1 MEERLIAEGGYGYVY
16 EVSDG
21 RGNRFALKKM
31 NILSPQQLNNIK
43 REIAVWQ
50 KINKGPNV
58 VRILD
63 FEIGRESVN
72 ILMELCTEG
81 SLLDFINN
89 YKGNISEREALSII
103 KHIANGL
110 FGMHSQNPP
119 ISHRDI
125 KIENV
130 LKFGN
135 SYKLCDFG
143 SASSEV
149 MNPRNETKQSLL
161 EKFEVYERT
170 TTFIYRP
177 PEMCDEYCNY
187 IVNEKVDVWA
197 VGCILY
203 TILFKIHPFQDAQKL
218 TITTAHYYIP
228 KEAKNYSE
236 KIIDFIRLML
246 TPNPSNRPSIR
257 EVLGYIQCWDSIR
270 DIKLSNE
277 VIEIKKKQIQ
287 NLNERLNNSSAK
299 EVSMEELMKAKEAI
313 LKDMKKKT
321 KYIRKNDD
329 DDINDLFD
337 DGDEYYKSHPEKRN
351 QISKPQYNIN
361 NPPSQSNNNTQLLFD
376 FNSNFANN
384 NSKNFTQSNNS
395 QQKSGDLLGFDFDTP
410 STVNTANVGFNF
422 DQHLN
427 ANNGF
432 NFDQHFGT
440 NQQTNTVYQPMS
452 NNTNNYQPLQPQGNN
467 QQNILNF
474 FQ

>member
-452 NNTNNYQPLQPQGNN
+452 NNTNNYQPLQQQGKN

>member
-81 SLLDFINN
+81 SLLDYINN

>member
-81 SLLDFINN
+81 SLLDYINN

-384 NSKNFTQSNNS
+384 NSKNFTQSKNS

>member
-1 MEERLIAEGGYGYVY
+1 MSMRYQTEGGT
-16 EVSDG
+16 D
-21 RGNRFALKKM
+21 LKKM

-452 NNTNNYQPLQPQGNN
+452 NNTNNYQPLQQQGKN

>member
-81 SLLDFINN
+81 SLLDYINN

-103 KHIANGL
+103 KQIANGL

-452 NNTNNYQPLQPQGNN
+452 NNTNNYQPFQPQGKN